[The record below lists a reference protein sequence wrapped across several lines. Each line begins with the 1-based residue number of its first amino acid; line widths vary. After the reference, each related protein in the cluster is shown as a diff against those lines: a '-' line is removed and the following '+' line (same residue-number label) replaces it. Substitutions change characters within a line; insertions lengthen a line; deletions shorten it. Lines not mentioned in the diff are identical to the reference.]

1 VRAASPTMKRLF
13 VAITAMALAA
23 ALLSPLPGRSVPLP
37 ERIDAKR
44 HEVERAKRTEGVLT
58 HTIARLRERVDALD
72 GRLRTVQRTLT
83 RVQRELDSRRLE
95 LIRLRDRLESARDRL
110 ERERRR
116 LQQARRMLAKRLVEL
131 YKADLPDAVT
141 VVLEADGFADL
152 LERAEFFDRLAD
164 QDRRVFALVR
174 RLRDRARARA
184 AQLAELEEQV
194 ERQAIA
200 LLQRRDDVAATRDQ
214 IDESR
219 SALRAARETRQSA
232 LGRVRN
238 QRVQAQE
245 DLQALEAEQA
255 RVAQRLRQAAAAP
268 ATPPAG
274 PIRQDGGAL
283 IWPVNGTITSPF
295 GPRWGRLHA
304 GLDIGAPEGAPIRAA
319 AAGRVVLAGWQGGYG
334 LYTCIQHSGSLA
346 TCYAH
351 QSRLGTS
358 TGATVGQGEVMGY
371 VGNTGNSFGAHLHF
385 EVRVGGS
392 PVDPL
397 GYL

>member
-1 VRAASPTMKRLF
+1 MKRLLL
-13 VAITAMALAA
+13 AITTAALGA

-44 HEVERAKRTEGVLT
+44 HQVERAKQSEGVLT
-58 HTIARLRERVDALD
+58 RTIAGLRTRIDALT
-72 GRLRTVQRTLT
+72 GRLQSVERRLA
-83 RVQRELDSRRLE
+83 RVQSELDARRLK
-95 LIRLRDRLESARDRL
+95 LLRLRDRLEEARDRL
-110 ERERRR
+110 ERQRRR
-116 LQQARRMLAKRLVEL
+116 LEAARRMLAARLVEL

-141 VVLEADGFADL
+141 VVLEADGFDDL

-164 QDRRVFALVR
+164 EDRRVFALVR
-174 RLRDRARARA
+174 RMRDRARAEA
-184 AQLAELEEQV
+184 SQLAALEEQV
-194 ERQAIA
+194 KRQATA
-200 LLQRRDDVAATRDQ
+200 LLHRRDEVA
-214 IDESR
+214 
-219 SALRAARETRQSA
+219 AAREEIDQSRLALRVARDQRQSA
-232 LGRVRN
+232 LQRVRS
-238 QRVQAQE
+238 QRVHAHE

-255 RVAQRLRQAAAAP
+255 RVAQRLREAAS
-268 ATPPAG
+268 TQTTLRAG
-274 PIRQDGGAL
+274 PVRQGSGRL
-283 IWPVNGTITSPF
+283 VWPVDGTITSPF

-304 GLDIGAPEGAPIRAA
+304 GIDIGAPEGRPIRAA
-319 AAGRVVLAGWQGGYG
+319 AAGRVALAGWQGGYG
-334 LYTCIQHSGSLA
+334 LYTCIQHSTSLA